1 MSSSY
6 IHCVSQRW
14 TWARGVDIHLVSS
27 VSLIHPAINRK
38 CRGFRSIQPSQ
49 TGIWRGEEAERI
61 RISTFTVA
69 IQRWSRFH
77 RHWRGSPTARGDML
91 HHVRLFTI
99 SACLE
104 LIWTGRACWVIND
117 PNKFFHSLFLFI
129 GLRSRRERL
138 PGRRRGLG
146 YRCLQGDYLIGLLL
160 QSRLFVI
167 FLFQLRETNRYAP
180 KIFIYIFKKKLPT
193 IPQKSHL
200 FFIRCSCF
208 AALHVLWSR

>member
-146 YRCLQGDYLIGLLL
+146 YPLPAGGLFDWPPVTVAAFCDLSFSIKRNK
-160 QSRLFVI
+160 QVCT
-167 FLFQLRETNRYAP
+167 QN
-180 KIFIYIFKKKLPT
+180 IYIH
-193 IPQKSHL
+193 I
-200 FFIRCSCF
+200 
-208 AALHVLWSR
+208 